1 MATKKTDSPKQT
13 AEELRVLAAEA
24 EKEKWMLFGPYL
36 SERAWATV
44 REDYSANGDA
54 WTYFPHE
61 HARYKAY
68 RWGEDGIGGISDDK
82 QMLCFAPAFWNERDP
97 ILKERMFGLTGAEGN
112 HGEDAKEVWFY
123 LDSTPTHS
131 YLKMNYKYP
140 HAEFPYQRLIDENR
154 RRNRLEPEFE
164 LWDSGAFHENRYFD
178 CYVEYAKASPDDILC
193 KITVHN
199 MGPEAAK
206 IHILPTLWFRN
217 TWSWGRNTS
226 KPTMK
231 FDQNAYAEF
240 VQAVHHDLGTYVLY
254 ADSPQSWMFTE
265 NETNNEHLY
274 GTPNA
279 SPYTKDAFHRAIVSH
294 NSGAVNPN
302 MEGTK
307 AAAHFH
313 QLLHPGERYEVR
325 LRLVGPRSKQPQ
337 RAFADFDK
345 IFDQRLKEADEFYH
359 SVEPEAMT
367 ADERLVQRQALAGMM
382 WAKQFFYY
390 VVEDWLKG
398 DPVGPPPP
406 KSRLNARNAEWKH
419 LYNERVMSM
428 PDPWEYPWY
437 AAWDLAFHCIPIA
450 LIDPAFAKGQLDL
463 LTREWYQH
471 PNGQIPAYE
480 WNFSDVNPPV
490 FAWAAWRIY
499 KMEERQ
505 RGKGDAAFLETI
517 FHKLMLNFTW
527 WVNRKDSEGRNI
539 FQGGFLG
546 LDNIGVFDRSAPLP
560 TGGFLEQSD
569 GTSWMGM
576 FSLNMMK
583 IALEL
588 ARKNPV
594 YENIATKFLEHFLGI
609 AHALNSLELWDEQ
622 DKFFYDGLHLP
633 TGEHIPLRIRS
644 LVGLMPLL
652 AVETL
657 EPQELEELPGFKKR
671 LEWYLNYREDL
682 TKLVSRWEV
691 PGSGARRLIALV
703 RGSRMKSLLR
713 RMLDQNEFLSPHG
726 IRSVS
731 KYHSEHP
738 YSFYTQGAEYRVSY
752 EPGEGETPLFG
763 GNSNWRGPVWFPINY
778 LLIES
783 LQKFHYYYGDD
794 FKVECPT
801 GSGNFLTL
809 DQIADELSKRMNN
822 LFLKN
827 EEGWRPFQGRDRGI
841 FSKPDWRD
849 HIWFHE
855 YFHGDHGSGLGA
867 CHQTGWTGLAAKL
880 LHQQASKRK

>member
-1 MATKKTDSPKQT
+1 MAQKKPNGHKNKETQ
-13 AEELRVLAAEA
+13 RVAAAAQGQEP
-24 EKEKWMLFGPYL
+24 WMLFGPYL
-36 SERAWATV
+36 SERSWATV
-44 REDYSANGDA
+44 REDYSADGNA
-54 WTYFPHE
+54 WAYFPHE
-61 HARYKAY
+61 HARFKAY
-68 RWGEDGIGGISDDK
+68 RWGEDGIAGISDDK
-82 QMLCFAPAFWNERDP
+82 QKICFALAFWNGKDP

-112 HGEDAKEVWFY
+112 HGEDVKDVWFY

-131 YLKMNYKYP
+131 YMKMNYKYP
-140 HAEFPYQRLIDENR
+140 QAEFPYQRLIEENR

-164 LWDSGAFHENRYFD
+164 LWDAGAFEQNRYFD
-178 CYVEYAKASPDDILC
+178 CYVEYAKAGPDDILC
-193 KITVHN
+193 KISVKN
-199 MGPEAAK
+199 LGPDAAP
-206 IHILPTLWFRN
+206 IFVLPTLWFRN
-217 TWSWGRNTS
+217 TWSWGRDDT
-226 KPTMK
+226 KPWLK
-231 FDQNAYAEF
+231 FDQNAQGEF
-240 VQAVHHDLGTYVLY
+240 VRAAHAALGEYVLY
-254 ADSPQSWMFTE
+254 AESPQKWLFTE
-265 NETNNEHLY
+265 NETNHQHLY

-279 SPYTKDAFHRAIVSH
+279 SPYTKDAFHRYLIEGEQS
-294 NSGAVNPN
+294 AVNPSL
-302 MEGTK
+302 EGTK
-307 AAAHFH
+307 TSAVYH
-313 QLLHPGERYEVR
+313 QVLNPGETYEIR
-325 LRLVGPRSKQPQ
+325 LRLVGPGHQHPKRP
-337 RAFADFDK
+337 FEDFD
-345 IFDQRLKEADEFYH
+345 RLFEERLTEADQFYD
-359 SVEPEAMT
+359 SVHPPAMT
-367 ADERLVQRQALAGMM
+367 PDERLVQRQGLAGMM

-390 VVEDWLKG
+390 IIEDWLEG
-398 DPVGPPPP
+398 DPSQPKPPECR
-406 KSRLNARNAEWKH
+406 KSARNWEWRH

-437 AAWDLAFHCIPIA
+437 AAWDLAFHCLPIA
-450 LIDPAFAKGQLDL
+450 LIDPAFAKSQLDL

-505 RGKGDAAFLETI
+505 TGTGDIAFLETL

-527 WVNRKDSEGRNI
+527 WVNRKDSEGKNI

-560 TGGFLEQSD
+560 TGGHLEQSD

-609 AHALNSLELWDEQ
+609 AHALNNLNLWDEHDQ
-622 DKFFYDGLHLP
+622 FFYDALHLP
-633 TGEHIPLRIRS
+633 NGDHVPLRIRS

-657 EPQELEELPGFKKR
+657 EPEELADLPGFRQR
-671 LEWYLNYREDL
+671 LDWYLNYRQDL
-682 TKLVSRWEV
+682 CSLVSRWQV
-691 PGSGARRLIALV
+691 PGAGERRLIALV
-703 RGSRMKSLLR
+703 RGSRMKKLLK
-713 RMLDQNEFLSPHG
+713 RMLDSNEFLCPHG

-731 KYHSEHP
+731 KFHSEHP
-738 YSFYTQGAEYRVSY
+738 YEFYVDGSTYRVSY

-801 GSGNFLTL
+801 GSGESKTL
-809 DQIADELSKRMNN
+809 DQIADDLSARMNA
-822 LFLKN
+822 LFLRSS
-827 EEGWRPFQGRDRGI
+827 EGHRPFQGRDRGL
-841 FSKPDWRD
+841 FQRPEWQDK
-849 HIWFHE
+849 IWFHE
-855 YFHGDHGSGLGA
+855 YFHGDHGAGLGA
-867 CHQTGWTGLAAKL
+867 CHQTGWTGLSAKL
-880 LHQQASKRK
+880 LQQQAAKRGK